1 VTKAILFTALVP
13 LALLLVLGFSLLGS
27 RMSETMRKRV
37 ELALTLLV
45 YPAMILSGVFWAW
58 DNYQDHDWA
67 GVGLMVAFACMFA
80 IQFVVALRSR
90 TLFPRYR
97 QPKA

>member
-1 VTKAILFTALVP
+1 MTQAILFTALVP
-13 LALLLVLGFSLLGS
+13 LALVLVLAFNLLGR

-45 YPAMILSGVFWAW
+45 YPAMIASGVFWAW
-58 DNYQDHDWA
+58 DNYNDRDWA
-67 GVGLMVAFACMFA
+67 GVAIMVALAGVFA